1 MEKLQSTE
9 IQAKPLPLVHVLVEP
24 APDNYLEDFGLP
36 SFLEDNSGETS
47 QTKGVDVDRIFDIQ
61 QSFSDGKSG
70 AGQAGTEGQGLHGC
84 DHLQVSLILYPATLP
99 LCQTIKCVHIINH
112 FLLGKI

>member
-1 MEKLQSTE
+1 MEKLQSTQ

-36 SFLEDNSGETS
+36 SFLEDNSGGTS

-61 QSFSDGKSG
+61 QSFSGGKSG
-70 AGQAGTEGQGLHGC
+70 AGQAGTEGQGFHGC
-84 DHLQVSLILYPATLP
+84 DHLQVSLILCSATLS
-99 LCQTIKCVHIINH
+99 LCQSIKYTGIINYFH
-112 FLLGKI
+112 LGKI